1 MDSGTAKRTEK
12 KEGESSSMVHTIMK
26 PKKKP
31 MSRADVTYNVVF
43 GIVFFLLALICFF
56 PFYYLF
62 ICTISDPQ
70 LVEVGQI
77 TLLPRGLTFKN
88 YQEVLK
94 VQNLG
99 TSAWVTVLRAAV
111 GTLSSTI
118 CSAYLAYF
126 FTKENM
132 WGRKFWYRLVVA
144 TMYFSAGMIPNYLN
158 NRSLGL
164 LNSFW
169 VYIVPGLVGVYNMIL
184 IKTSMESLPAELE
197 ESAVLDGAGYMT
209 RLFRI
214 VLPLSK
220 PILATVAL
228 FSMVNHWNDFFTTQL
243 YITNPKLYTLQFLLY
258 EFLQQ
263 VTNQSSNLNEMHE
276 GMSSV
281 INTVRPTSIR
291 LTLTAV
297 IMIPIMCVYPFVQ
310 RFYVKGIM
318 IGAVKG

>member
-1 MDSGTAKRTEK
+1 
-12 KEGESSSMVHTIMK
+12 
-26 PKKKP
+26 
-31 MSRADVTYNVVF
+31 MSRADITYNVLAGF
-43 GIVFFLLALICFF
+43 VFFLVALICFF

-70 LVEVGQI
+70 LVEVGRITVYPRGI
-77 TLLPRGLTFKN
+77 TLRN

-99 TSAWVTVLRAAV
+99 NSAMVTVLRAV
-111 GTLSSTI
+111 IGMVSSTL

-132 WGRKFWYRLVVA
+132 WARKFWYRLVVA

-184 IKTSMESLPAELE
+184 IKTSMESLPGELE
-197 ESAVLDGAGYMT
+197 ESAVLDGAGYLT

-263 VTNQSSNLNEMHE
+263 VTNQSSNLNEMNE
-276 GMSSV
+276 GLSNIV
-281 INTVRPTSIR
+281 NTVRPTSIR

-297 IMIPIMCVYPFVQ
+297 VMIPIMCVYPFVQ